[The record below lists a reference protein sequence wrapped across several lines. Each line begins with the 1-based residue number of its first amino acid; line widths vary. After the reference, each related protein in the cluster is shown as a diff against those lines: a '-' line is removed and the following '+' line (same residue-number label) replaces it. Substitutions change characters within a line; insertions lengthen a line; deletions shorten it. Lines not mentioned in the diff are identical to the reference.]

1 MGAAAGFIGF
11 LTNNVITFVF
21 VLSLLVFVHEMGH
34 YLVGRWSGIRI
45 MAFSIGFGPEIA
57 GFTDRH
63 GTRWKLSL
71 IPLGGYVRFF
81 GDEDASS
88 KTDVDQLSAMTEEE
102 RAQSFAGA
110 KLWKRAATVAA
121 GPIANFILAIAI
133 FAVLF
138 SIYGRTAADPVVAMV
153 TRDGAAAEAG
163 IEPGDRLVAIDGVKI
178 TTFDEVQRYVGLR
191 PSRTIVLSVERDGQK
206 RDFQIIPK
214 LVEDTDQ
221 FGNKMEMGRIGIAL
235 VDPLVTAIEPAGPA
249 AKAGILAGDRLV
261 AIDGNNVAT
270 YYDIGRYVSDRPGK
284 SIVLT
289 VQRNGQMRD
298 FPVVPERLTDT
309 DASGNKKDVGSI
321 GIAPIDPLVGSI
333 APDSPAEAAGLELG
347 DRILSVDGRAIGSIG
362 EVQRYAAAHADK
374 PVTLSVER
382 NGQTRDL
389 SVTPKKSEEADA
401 FGTQTEIATIGITDG
416 QKPIKLRYEA
426 YGPLQAVGEGVK
438 QTGSIISGTFEYIA
452 NVIGGY
458 MKADQLGG
466 PIRVAQLSGQ
476 MATLGFAAVLQFAA
490 ILSVSIGLLNL
501 MPVPVL
507 DGGHLMF
514 YAIEAVRG
522 KPLGARA
529 QDIAFRIGFAMVL
542 SLMVFATWNDISSR
556 LG

>member
-1 MGAAAGFIGF
+1 MGGAASFIGF

-45 MAFSIGFGPEIA
+45 MAFSIGFGPEIL
-57 GFTDRH
+57 GHTDRH

-88 KTDVDQLSAMTEEE
+88 KTDTDQLAAMTEEA

-138 SIYGRTAADPVVAMV
+138 SVYGRTVADPVVAMV

-163 IEPGDRLVAIDGVKI
+163 IEPGDRLMAIDGVKVK
-178 TTFDEVQRYVGLR
+178 TFDEVQRYVGLR
-191 PSRTIVLSVERDGQK
+191 PGRTIVLTVERDGQM
-206 RDFQIIPK
+206 RDFRIMPK

-235 VDPLVTAIEPAGPA
+235 VDPLITGVEPNGPA
-249 AKAGILAGDRLV
+249 AKAGIVAGDRLI
-261 AIDGNNVAT
+261 AADGNAIAT
-270 YYDIGRYVSDRPGK
+270 YYDIGRYIGDRPGK

-289 VQRNGQMRD
+289 IQRNGEIRD
-298 FPVVPERLTDT
+298 FPIVAETLTET

-321 GIAPIDPLVGSI
+321 GIAPIDPLVASI

-347 DRILSVDGRAIGSIG
+347 DRILSVDGQAVGSIS
-362 EVQRYAAAHADK
+362 EVQRYAASHADK
-374 PVTLSVER
+374 PVALSVER
-382 NGQTRDL
+382 GGHTRDVT
-389 SVTPKKSEEADA
+389 VTPKKSAETDI
-401 FGTQTEIATIGITDG
+401 FGTQIEIATIGITDG
-416 QKPIKLRYEA
+416 QKPIRLRYEA
-426 YGPLQAVGEGVK
+426 YGPFQALGEGVK
-438 QTGSIISGTFEYIA
+438 QTGSIVSGTFEYIA

-476 MATLGFAAVLQFAA
+476 MATLGFSAVLQFAA

-556 LG
+556 IG